1 MEIRGERVLAAR
13 RTEVW
18 RALNVPAVLQ
28 RCLAGCDSFECNGEN
43 KYRVT
48 VKLEVRPVSR
58 ARRLQLE
65 VPVIAQS
72 IEEDDDFRSI
82 SSVGFS
88 CYQGNMAGRPAVW
101 SPA

>member
-1 MEIRGERVLAAR
+1 
-13 RTEVW
+13 
-18 RALNVPAVLQ
+18 
-28 RCLAGCDSFECNGEN
+28 
-43 KYRVT
+43 
-48 VKLEVRPVSR
+48 
-58 ARRLQLE
+58 
-65 VPVIAQS
+65 VIAQS